1 MTDLK
6 IIFFYLCFFIVI
18 FVPEV
23 EQFMIHLNSWLRRQ
37 EEDFLPVRS
46 RVRVKSFNS

>member
-1 MTDLK
+1 MRDLK
-6 IIFFYLCFFIVI
+6 IIIFTYVFFLMI

-23 EQFMIHLNSWLRRQ
+23 KQFTIHLNSWLRRQ